1 MKYRASVAAIAILC
15 CAAGAQAADS
25 TRVLRVVPS
34 ADVAEL
40 DPTHGP
46 NAIARVYGN
55 MVFDTLFALDHTM
68 TARPM
73 MVDKETIS
81 PDGLTYTFTLR
92 PGLNFHDGSPV
103 RATDVVA
110 SLNRF
115 MGFGSIGV
123 TLRSKVAS
131 LTVVDGGTV
140 QLVLNQPFGLVEYIL
155 ASPGGAM
162 AAVLREK
169 DATRPDTVP
178 MTEPIGSGPFRYV
191 ASEREAGHRV
201 VFERNPD
208 YPARAEP
215 ADGLAGARVVKVD
228 RVEWTVIPDATTAAN
243 ALATGEM
250 DVWDTASSDLAGFM
264 RQHGVVVKQTAPLQT
279 MGFVRPNFQIPPFND
294 VRARQALALLFDQK
308 DFMEATAGDTVP
320 WRTCYAFTACGS
332 KLETEV
338 GSEPY
343 RHPNIAKA
351 KQLLSEAGYKG
362 EPVVVLTSPQMTAI
376 NALAQVA
383 AQRLRDAGVNV
394 DLQALDWTTM
404 FQRIITPNQTGAARW
419 NLFASTAGGGSWW
432 HPFTNIGLD
441 TSCTLHNFA
450 GFPCDPEGEKLRQAI
465 FAAQGDAA
473 QKTAFEAF
481 QRRMWDFIPYVP
493 VGQFDAVNAW
503 RSNVT
508 GMLDSYVIT
517 YWNLEKH

>member
-1 MKYRASVAAIAILC
+1 MRYRAGVAAIAMLC
-15 CAAGAQAADS
+15 LAGGAKAEDS

-73 MVDKETIS
+73 MVDQETVS

-92 PGLNFHDGSPV
+92 QGLNFHDGSPV
-103 RATDVVA
+103 RAADVVA

-115 MGFGSIGV
+115 MGFGSIGT

-131 LTVVDGGTV
+131 LAVVDERTIR
-140 QLVLNQPFGLVEYIL
+140 LVLNQPFGLVEYIL

-169 DATRPDTVP
+169 DATRADTVP
-178 MTEPIGSGPFRYV
+178 MTEPIGSGPFKYV
-191 ASEREAGHRV
+191 ASERESGHRV

-215 ADGLAGARVVKVD
+215 PDGLAGARVVKVD
-228 RVEWTVIPDATTAAN
+228 RVEWIIVPDATTAAN

-250 DVWDTASSDLAGFM
+250 DVWDTASADLAGFM
-264 RQHGVVVKQTAPLQT
+264 REHGVVVRQTAPLQT
-279 MGFVRPNFQIPPFND
+279 MGFVRPNFQLPPFND
-294 VRARQALALLFDQK
+294 KRARQALALLFDQK
-308 DFMEATAGDTVP
+308 DFMNAVAGDTVP

-332 KLETEV
+332 KLDTDV

-343 RHPNIAKA
+343 RHPDIARA
-351 KQLLSEAGYKG
+351 RQLLAEAGYKG
-362 EPVVVLTSPQMTAI
+362 EPVVVVTSPQMTAI
-376 NALAQVA
+376 NAMAQVA

-394 DLQALDWTTM
+394 DLQAQDWTTM
-404 FQRIITPNQTGAARW
+404 FQRITAPGLAGAARW

-450 GFPCDPEGEKLRQAI
+450 GFPCDADGETLRQAI
-465 FAAQGDAA
+465 FAAPGDAA

-481 QRRMWDFIPYVP
+481 QQHMLGFHPVP
-493 VGQFDAVNAW
+493 CRWGSSDSVNAW

-508 GMLDSYVIT
+508 GMLDAYVIT
-517 YWNLEKH
+517 YWGS